1 MVQPN
6 DNSRPN
12 SSSRRNL
19 EENRPLVGPSTPKPR
34 TQNYGEYNTHTHTHT
49 HTYIYIYTRQK
60 RTYCS
65 FLSHRVLCMP
75 VLNLPCGTRGRF
87 QGVISSCNNISH
99 LLSLLLP
106 FFGAVSCCFS
116 LPNCVVC
123 WWQFGTVIRK
133 VHSFLY
139 LCFFVFFFPCCD
151 QSVPGGLGYLM
162 FPTVQNHRAVII

>member
-1 MVQPN
+1 M
-6 DNSRPN
+6 
-12 SSSRRNL
+12 
-19 EENRPLVGPSTPKPR
+19 
-34 TQNYGEYNTHTHTHT
+34 
-49 HTYIYIYTRQK
+49 
-60 RTYCS
+60 
-65 FLSHRVLCMP
+65 SHRVLCMP

-116 LPNCVVC
+116 LPNCVLC

-139 LCFFVFFFPCCD
+139 LCFFVLFFPCCN

-162 FPTVQNHRAVII
+162 FPTVQNHRAVIIWFPVPTSCLVCSFRCDLFLQISLSPDFFARKFSSTVW

>member
-1 MVQPN
+1 MTTVVPTAPAVEISKKTDLWLALPRQNLAHKIMV
-6 DNSRPN
+6 SITHTR
-12 SSSRRNL
+12 
-19 EENRPLVGPSTPKPR
+19 
-34 TQNYGEYNTHTHTHT
+34 THTHTH
-49 HTYIYIYTRQK
+49 IYIYTRQK